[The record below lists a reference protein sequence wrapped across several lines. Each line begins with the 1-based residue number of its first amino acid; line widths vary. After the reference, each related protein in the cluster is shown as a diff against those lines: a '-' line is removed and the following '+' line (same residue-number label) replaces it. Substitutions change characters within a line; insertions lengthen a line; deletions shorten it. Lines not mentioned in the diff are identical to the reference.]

1 MRPST
6 TFVAGLTGGV
16 GSGKSTAA
24 ELFARLGAY
33 VIDADAISHA
43 LTGRGGAAIA
53 AIDAAFP
60 GVVRDGVLDRASLRE
75 RVFADAAERQRLEA
89 IVHPLVRVATDA
101 EMHSPEAA
109 RAPYVVHMVPLLFE
123 SKDFAKRVDCALLVD
138 VDEDTQIRRV
148 STTRGVPESTVRG
161 IIAAQ
166 MPREQ
171 RMQRAQFIIDN
182 RAGLS
187 ELALQVNALHSVLA
201 ANARRHAVAP
211 LALNPG
217 ESRQ

>member
-75 RVFADAAERQRLEA
+75 RVFADAAERHRLEA

-138 VDEDTQIRRV
+138 EVHGLKHFAAESFRDRATGVEPALLPYIGGFYSGAEGDWAEFRPDLLLGDTRFLD
-148 STTRGVPESTVRG
+148 
-161 IIAAQ
+161 AA
-166 MPREQ
+166 R
-171 RMQRAQFIIDN
+171 
-182 RAGLS
+182 
-187 ELALQVNALHSVLA
+187 
-201 ANARRHAVAP
+201 
-211 LALNPG
+211 
-217 ESRQ
+217 